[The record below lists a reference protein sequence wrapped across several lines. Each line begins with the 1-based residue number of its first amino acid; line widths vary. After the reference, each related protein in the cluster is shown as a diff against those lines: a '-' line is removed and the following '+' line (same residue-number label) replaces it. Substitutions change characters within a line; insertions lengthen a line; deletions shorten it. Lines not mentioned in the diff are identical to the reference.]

1 MFDNT
6 RGEVRVRGVRT
17 TNEIKIIVVFCFRN
31 KKRIVSATKFCQK
44 NTCILIEQSTLQT
57 YIYITKSITKREKGS
72 TKEKKNVVTFCF
84 PHAHLGLSFLRF
96 ELVYLLWKLMALMA

>member
-17 TNEIKIIVVFCFRN
+17 TNEIKIIVVLCFRN

-72 TKEKKNVVTFCF
+72 TKEKKKCGNLLF
-84 PHAHLGLSFLRF
+84 PTCSLRSII
-96 ELVYLLWKLMALMA
+96 LKI